1 MEDKLRI
8 AELETRV
15 KKLEGQVAQLQRD
28 KYFLDQRLTA
38 LMNQKKPK
46 VEDDTLIWQRMEKMT
61 G

>member
-46 VEDDTLIWQRMEKMT
+46 VEDDTLIW
-61 G
+61 